1 MLAIKRHGVDP
12 AERLVVEVG
21 QPGVDL
27 QIFELRQHLDRG
39 ARQDRELHV
48 GMAHAER
55 GGEACHHRER
65 GGDGG
70 DAQPPGQAVTQR
82 LELLPHGAGVAHDAP
97 CPVEHP
103 LALRGE
109 ALEAGP
115 AVDQQHAHGFLELLD
130 PGGQRGLGHAAGL
143 GRAAEMPLARQ
154 RQKEFQ
160 LIDQCR

>member
-1 MLAIKRHGVDP
+1 
-12 AERLVVEVG
+12 
-21 QPGVDL
+21 
-27 QIFELRQHLDRG
+27 
-39 ARQDRELHV
+39 
-48 GMAHAER
+48 MAHAER
-55 GGEACHHRER
+55 GGEACHHRKG

-82 LELLPHGAGVAHDAP
+82 LELLPHGTGVAHDAP

-115 AVDQQHAHGFLELLD
+115 AIDQQHAHGFLELLD

-160 LIDQCR
+160 LIDQRTNLSGEKA